1 MTHSTIRQVH
11 YELEIGEFKG
21 PLEKLLEL
29 IEERQ
34 LEVTRLSLAEVTADF
49 LKYLESLTD
58 VGPRVLADFVAV
70 AAKLILV
77 KSQALLPQFELAE
90 EEEREIAELESRL
103 EFLKEF
109 RGAERE
115 LNSLWG
121 KRIAWSRDYLFGL
134 PPGFY
139 LRQEF
144 NPTDLGA
151 EIKRLA
157 SILTEEFVKT
167 ESIEVKLISLEEKIA
182 EILTR
187 VDNVIKTS
195 FSEIAVGK
203 AKEEVIVVFLALLH
217 LLKERLVEIEQRE
230 LFAEIKI
237 VRQAHYKVK
246 TTKNNGGE

>member
-1 MTHSTIRQVH
+1 
-11 YELEIGEFKG
+11 
-21 PLEKLLEL
+21 
-29 IEERQ
+29 
-34 LEVTRLSLAEVTADF
+34 
-49 LKYLESLTD
+49 
-58 VGPRVLADFVAV
+58 
-70 AAKLILV
+70 
-77 KSQALLPQFELAE
+77 
-90 EEEREIAELESRL
+90 
-103 EFLKEF
+103 FLKEF

-217 LLKERLVEIEQRE
+217 LLKERLVEIEQRG

-246 TTKNNGGE
+246 ITKNNGGE